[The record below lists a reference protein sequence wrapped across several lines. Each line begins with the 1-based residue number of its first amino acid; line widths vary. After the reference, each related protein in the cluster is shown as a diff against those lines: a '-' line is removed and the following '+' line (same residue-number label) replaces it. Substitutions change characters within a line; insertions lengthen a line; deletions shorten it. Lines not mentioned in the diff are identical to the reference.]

1 MLYVKEIET
10 GKIHKVWKY
19 LLSGDEQQN
28 VWCHDWYGHHVIGDD
43 CVFAKSVEY
52 SSKQNNKPLVKADV
66 SGLLFDFWHHIRMHD
81 ADTPDEEVK
90 QGVANF
96 LANYNR

>member
-1 MLYVKEIET
+1 MIYIKDKET

-19 LLSGDEQQN
+19 LLSGDGQES

-52 SSKQNNKPLVKADV
+52 SSDPNNKPLVKADV
-66 SGLLFDFWHHIRMHD
+66 SVNEVAVKLSSFLEAQKDCPPQILEAVNKDFWNLI
-81 ADTPDEEVK
+81 
-90 QGVANF
+90 
-96 LANYNR
+96 